1 VSTEEAAVSRTLFA
15 GLICL
20 GFLGGAAQAQSD
32 YPNRPVKIIVPS
44 TPGGGSDTFARLVAQ
59 HLSESLGQQFYIDN
73 RPGGGTLIGMEAAVN
88 SGADGY
94 TLYLAPSTITLLP
107 LVKKKLSVSLANFEP
122 ISLAAI
128 LPQVLMVNPSIPA
141 KDVAEFVA
149 LAKKEPGKLT
159 YGSPGIGTGP
169 QMAMQLFI
177 NSTGIELL
185 HIPYKGV
192 ANVLTDLLAGRVSSM
207 MLNMLTAKPHV
218 ESGKLRAL
226 GVTSARRVSG
236 MDAVPTIAE
245 QGLKGYEALQW
256 FAFFAPKGTPKAIVE
271 KIQREMAKGLHS
283 PKVKQQLAIQGA
295 EPGGNTPVEFAAFLK
310 AESDKWAAVAKAAK
324 IVPQ

>member
-1 VSTEEAAVSRTLFA
+1 MLRPLFA
-15 GLICL
+15 GLIGL
-20 GFLGGAAQAQSD
+20 GFLATAAPAQSD
-32 YPNRPVKIIVPS
+32 YPNRPVKVVVPS

-59 HLSESLGQQFYIDN
+59 HLSETLGQQFYIDN

-88 SGADGY
+88 SGNDGY

-107 LVKKKLSVSLANFEP
+107 LVKKKLPVSLADFEP

-128 LPQVLMVNPSIPA
+128 LPQALMASPSIDA
-141 KDVAEFVA
+141 KDVAGFIA

-207 MLNMLTAKPHV
+207 MLNLLTAKPHID
-218 ESGKLRAL
+218 SGKLRAL
-226 GVTSARRVSG
+226 GVTSAGRVAG
-236 MDAVPTIAE
+236 MEAIPTIAE
-245 QGLKGYEALQW
+245 QGLKDYEALQW
-256 FAFFAPKGTPKAIVE
+256 FAFFAPKGTPKPIIA
-271 KIQREMAKGLHS
+271 KIQQEMAKGLHA
-283 PKVKQQLAIQGA
+283 PKIKQQLAIQGA
-295 EPGGNTPVEFAAFLK
+295 EPGGNTPAEFAEFLRK
-310 AESDKWAAVAKAAK
+310 ESEKWARVAKAAR
-324 IVPQ
+324 IEPQ

>member
-1 VSTEEAAVSRTLFA
+1 MFRSLLA

-20 GFLGGAAQAQSD
+20 ALAASAAQAQSD
-32 YPNRPVKIIVPS
+32 YPNRPVKVIVPS

-59 HLSESLGQQFYIDN
+59 HLSETLGQQFYIDN
-73 RPGGGTLIGMEAAVN
+73 RPGGGTLIGMEAAAH
-88 SGADGY
+88 SDADGY
-94 TLYLAPSTITLLP
+94 TLYLAPSTITLMA
-107 LVKKKLSVSLANFEP
+107 LVKKKLSVTLADFAP

-128 LPQVLMVNPSIPA
+128 LPQVLVVNPSIEA
-141 KDVAEFVA
+141 KNVTGFVA

-169 QMAMQLFI
+169 QMAMQLLI
-177 NSTGIELL
+177 NNTGINVL

-207 MLNMLTAKPHV
+207 MLNMLTAKPHI

-226 GVTSARRVSG
+226 GVTSAKRVAG
-236 MDAVPTIAE
+236 LETIPTIAE
-245 QGLKGYEALQW
+245 QGLKGYQALQW
-256 FAFFAPKGTPKAIVE
+256 FAFFAPKGTPNAIID
-271 KIQREMAKGLHS
+271 KIQQEMAKGLNS

-295 EPGGNTPVEFAAFLK
+295 EPGGNTPAEFAAFLK
-310 AESDKWAAVAKAAK
+310 EESDKWAAVAKAAK

>member
-1 VSTEEAAVSRTLFA
+1 MEVAVSRSLFA

-20 GFLGGAAQAQSD
+20 GLVASAAQAQSN
-32 YPNRPVKIIVPS
+32 YPNRTVKIIVPS

-59 HLSESLGQQFYIDN
+59 HLSEAFGQQFYIDN
-73 RPGGGTLIGMEAAVN
+73 RPGGGTIIGMEAAVH
-88 SGADGY
+88 SDPDGY

-128 LPQVLMVNPSIPA
+128 LPYGLVVNPSTKA
-141 KDVAEFVA
+141 NNVQEFIA
-149 LAKKEPGKLT
+149 LAKAEPGKLT

-169 QMAMQLFI
+169 QMAMQLFL
-177 NSTGIELL
+177 NLSGTDLL

-192 ANVLTDLLAGRVSSM
+192 ANVVTDIIAGRISAM
-207 MLNMLTAKPHV
+207 MLNLLTAKPHI
-218 ESGKLRAL
+218 EAGKLRAL
-226 GVTSARRVSG
+226 GVTSAKRADS
-236 MDAVPTIAE
+236 MEKVPTIAE

-256 FAFFAPKGTPKAIVE
+256 FAFFAPKGTPKAIVD
-271 KIQREMAKGLHS
+271 KIQQQMAKGLKS
-283 PKVKQQLAIQGA
+283 PKIKQQLALQGA
-295 EPGGNTPVEFAAFLK
+295 EPGGNTPAEFAAFLK

-324 IVPQ
+324 IEPR